1 MPTQTP
7 SPLASAQAQTNGQAA
22 PRPTPN
28 GTARRPGPPKP
39 VVFKDFASI

>member
-1 MPTQTP
+1 MP
-7 SPLASAQAQTNGQAA
+7 AQTSIPQTGSRPPGA
-22 PRPTPN
+22 PTPAPY

>member
-1 MPTQTP
+1 MPTQKP
-7 SPLASAQAQTNGQAA
+7 APIPAQ

-28 GTARRPGPPKP
+28 GTARRPGPPRP

>member
-1 MPTQTP
+1 MPTQT
-7 SPLASAQAQTNGQAA
+7 AQTPTTKARPPGA
-22 PRPTPN
+22 PTPAPF